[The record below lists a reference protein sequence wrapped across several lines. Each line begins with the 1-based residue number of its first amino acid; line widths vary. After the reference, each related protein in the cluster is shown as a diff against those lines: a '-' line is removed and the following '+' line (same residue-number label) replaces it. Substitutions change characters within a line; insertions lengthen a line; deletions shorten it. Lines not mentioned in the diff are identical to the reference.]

1 MDGPCGPTPYL
12 RMVSRMTSP
21 TATARSFQKSP
32 SMSCSCSVRFVICYC
47 LCCGLTDM
55 RQSSTTASHTSD
67 TTAVTAYSTAIKAN
81 TFHMVCSCLRNSES
95 VLGPHGGG
103 PLCLLQQAFQPIH
116 QHVYIVWFGRDKH
129 GVSFHMQVKSG
140 LGQWDKALAF
150 SLGNA
155 PTTVGWPNHG

>member
-1 MDGPCGPTPYL
+1 
-12 RMVSRMTSP
+12 
-21 TATARSFQKSP
+21 
-32 SMSCSCSVRFVICYC
+32 
-47 LCCGLTDM
+47 M

-155 PTTVGWPNHG
+155 PTTVGWPNHGKFHSLGSKSVCCGRQCPPTPPCRHQKTPHPLLQRPLGL

>member
-1 MDGPCGPTPYL
+1 
-12 RMVSRMTSP
+12 MVSRMTSP

-95 VLGPHGGG
+95 VLGPYGGVAHCAYFSRLFNQSTNTSTSFG
-103 PLCLLQQAFQPIH
+103 LGGINMVYPFICRSKVALGDGIKHWPLALVTHPQLLVGQITANF
-116 QHVYIVWFGRDKH
+116 IVW
-129 GVSFHMQVKSG
+129 VQSQ
-140 LGQWDKALAF
+140 
-150 SLGNA
+150 
-155 PTTVGWPNHG
+155 

>member
-1 MDGPCGPTPYL
+1 MGLAAPHLTCAWCRGWPHPQPLPGLSKNRRPCLAPVL
-12 RMVSRMTSP
+12 
-21 TATARSFQKSP
+21 
-32 SMSCSCSVRFVICYC
+32 FVICYC

-81 TFHMVCSCLRNSES
+81 TFHMVRSFLRNSES

-116 QHVYIVWFGRDKH
+116 QHVYIVWLRRDKH
-129 GVSFHMQVKSG
+129 GVSFHIEV
-140 LGQWDKALAF
+140 
-150 SLGNA
+150 
-155 PTTVGWPNHG
+155 